1 VNRCG
6 LIVPMRS
13 EAFALLGRRGWQP
26 AGDFLRR
33 DLRLPGG
40 TAVACICSGAG
51 PESAEAAAD
60 RLLEIGVTRLVA
72 AGTAGGLHPA
82 LRPGDLVVAD
92 RVFAQRRDEISLV
105 GDSAPGPERRVPSPA
120 GPRILRGALVTCSV
134 VIEAPAEKA
143 RLYRRTGALAVD
155 MESAGVV
162 RAAARRGATC
172 VMLRAVCDTAAETL
186 SREVLDTIDMQGR
199 IHAFALARVLLRRP
213 ALVPELLHLNTEF
226 RLALASLRKALPLF
240 L

>member
-1 VNRCG
+1 MNGCG

-13 EAFALLGRRGWQP
+13 EAFALLGRRGWWA
-26 AGDFLRR
+26 AGGFLRR
-33 DLRLPGG
+33 KLRLPDG

-60 RLLEIGVTRLVA
+60 RLLEIGVTRLVT

-92 RVFAQRRDEISLV
+92 RVFARR
-105 GDSAPGPERRVPSPA
+105 GERILLAGETVSPSPQRSAA
-120 GPRILRGALVTCSV
+120 GARIVHGALLTCGV
-134 VIEAPAEKA
+134 VIETPAEKK

-162 RAAARRGATC
+162 RAAVRRGVPC
-172 VMLRAVCDTAAETL
+172 VMLRAVCDTAAEGL

-199 IHAFALARVLLRRP
+199 VHAFALARVLLRRP
-213 ALVPELLHLNTEF
+213 SLVPSLL
-226 RLALASLRKALPLF
+226 RLHRSFQAAMKTLAKALPSVL
-240 L
+240 